1 MNLWGHRFFQNPNQ
15 KLQRFLPYLLIN
27 FECKYLCNFWLG
39 YWKNQWSHK
48 FILNLTKDELLKHL
62 LDLTELSINNV
73 DHFFRIYDTP
83 SPLLAVLLYYLL
95 AILTNS
101 NFWPPPSQLP
111 TSFMDGPLQTYHLLF
126 IHFYYCNIFNC
137 TEFLTVI
144 SYCFFSQ
151 SKAEWK
157 I

>member
-1 MNLWGHRFFQNPNQ
+1 MNFWGHRFFQNPNQ

-39 YWKNQWSHK
+39 HWKNQWSHK

-101 NFWPPPSQLP
+101 NFWPPP
-111 TSFMDGPLQTYHLLF
+111 PLNCRHRLWTAPYKLTIFCLF
-126 IHFYYCNIFNC
+126 IFTTAIFS
-137 TEFLTVI
+137 TALSF
-144 SYCFFSQ
+144 
-151 SKAEWK
+151 
-157 I
+157 